1 MLEEGA
7 RPDTP
12 LWAKNSRSALCH
24 AVAFGGDDD
33 TRVAMRMVK
42 ALINHDVSLHETSIA
57 EGDLTP
63 LHIAALAGRH
73 HIVKVLVLAGASP
86 TVVWLD
92 THGRQ
97 LLPADIAT
105 GECIGMPELSVDIGL
120 HEDPPLVG
128 PSSASASADF
138 DFEVSSALGERVLRG
153 KPVSKPL
160 GRTRV

>member
-1 MLEEGA
+1 
-7 RPDTP
+7 
-12 LWAKNSRSALCH
+12 
-24 AVAFGGDDD
+24 
-33 TRVAMRMVK
+33 MRMVK
-42 ALINHDVSLHETSIA
+42 ALVNHDVSLNAESVA

-63 LHIAALAGRH
+63 LHLAALAGRNK
-73 HIVKVLVLAGASP
+73 IVKFLVLAGASP
-86 TVVWLD
+86 AAVWLD

-97 LLPADIAT
+97 VLPADMAT
-105 GECIGMPELSVDIGL
+105 GECIGMPELAVTLGELGDVGL